1 MPPCPSASRAE
12 PPPHIGIVLPSLRG
26 GGAERVTLTLAE
38 ALMARGHRVDLL
50 VARFVVDYPVP
61 CGVRVF
67 RPWWVAGEAARQ
79 CRARGVA
86 VRRLRV
92 TPALARDWRGFA
104 RAGRGAAVPLKQVA
118 YAHMVAGYLRA
129 ERPAL
134 LLSATPYADAAALYA
149 AAVVNAATPVV
160 VTIHSE
166 RFREGHWLRTSRA
179 LYPQAAALIAVSRGV
194 AAAAERTLELQA
206 GSIRTIAN
214 PIPAGDIRRLATE
227 PVEHPWFAAGQPPVV
242 LSVGRDAPQK
252 DYPTLVRAFARVRRA
267 APARLVV
274 LGDLGRRLR
283 QQLTT
288 LAEGLGVA
296 EDVAHLAFDANP
308 YRYMNRAAVFALSSR
323 QEGLPTVLVEA
334 LACGTPVVS
343 TNAPPRGPEEIL
355 GGGAFGKLAPVGAPA
370 ALADALLATLRGD
383 HPPAETLRQRAED
396 FSCERAARHYQA
408 VFRRALAGAARP

>member
-1 MPPCPSASRAE
+1 MPLAESPSRVGE
-12 PPPHIGIVLPSLRG
+12 PPHIGMVLPSLRG

-50 VARFVVDYPVP
+50 VARFVVDYPMP
-61 CGVRVF
+61 SGVRVF
-67 RPWWVAGEAARQ
+67 RPWWPARKAARH
-79 CRARGVA
+79 CRVHGVP

-92 TPALARDWRGFA
+92 TPPLARDWRGFA
-104 RAGRGAAVPLKQVA
+104 QAGGSAPVPLKQVA

-134 LLSATPYADAAALYA
+134 LLSATPYADAASLYA
-149 AAVVNAATPVV
+149 AAVGNTATPVV

-194 AAAAERTLELQA
+194 ADAAERTLGWQA
-206 GSIRTIAN
+206 GSIRAIPN
-214 PIPAGDIRRLATE
+214 PIPAGDIRRMAME
-227 PVEHPWFAAGQPPVV
+227 SVAHPWFAAGQPPVV
-242 LSVGRDAPQK
+242 LTVGRNAPQK
-252 DYPTLVRAFARVRRA
+252 DYPTLIEAFARVRGA
-267 APARLVV
+267 APSRLVV
-274 LGDLGRRLR
+274 LGDLGWRLR
-283 QQLTT
+283 QQLTA
-288 LAEGLGVA
+288 LAHRLGVA
-296 EDVAHLAFDANP
+296 EDVACLGFDANP
-308 YRYMNRAAVFALSSR
+308 YRYMSRAAVFALSSR

-370 ALADALLATLRGD
+370 ALADALLETLRGD
-383 HPPAETLRQRAED
+383 HPPAETLRQRSED
-396 FSCERAARHYQA
+396 FSCDSAARHYQA
-408 VFRRALAGAARP
+408 VFQRVLAGAACP